1 MTNIIRK
8 PPGLYFHGA
17 PASRVELIDKE
28 GYIKPAPPAAFKGT
42 RDEIGLVW
50 VTDDISVALYHA
62 RGYEGRGAIYV
73 VRVPFEIVAIDR
85 YAKLTKE
92 QAEILDSVNLRRSY
106 DPIVEGTTLNSA
118 MWKIMQHPDA
128 PQTLREVLPL
138 IGCNAVRDAGGY
150 GIIADKLEIVRKIP
164 VDEHTTIFDIVREW
178 SRQLKE
184 ECDALLG

>member
-1 MTNIIRK
+1 
-8 PPGLYFHGA
+8 
-17 PASRVELIDKE
+17 
-28 GYIKPAPPAAFKGT
+28 
-42 RDEIGLVW
+42 
-50 VTDDISVALYHA
+50 
-62 RGYEGRGAIYV
+62 
-73 VRVPFEIVAIDR
+73 
-85 YAKLTKE
+85 
-92 QAEILDSVNLRRSY
+92 
-106 DPIVEGTTLNSA
+106 LNSA